1 MSDTIRG
8 SRRWREVIIP
18 RVIRRDGGI
27 CHLCGKPG
35 ANTADHVIAVVHG
48 GTDDMT
54 NLAAAHIPC
63 NQRRGARPIEAV
75 RADLAREAQTQPAWR
90 W

>member
-1 MSDTIRG
+1 MTIRG

-18 RVIRRDGGI
+18 QVLRRDGGI
-27 CHLCGKPG
+27 CHLCGGPG
-35 ANTADHVIAVVHG
+35 AETADHLIPVAHG
-48 GTDDMT
+48 GSDNMT

-63 NQRRGARPIEAV
+63 NQRRGARPLGQVQAEKAAEAAN
-75 RADLAREAQTQPAWR
+75 RPAWK